1 VSALLGIESSTL
13 DLLEVAS
20 FLSLVQVPQCI
31 DFILTAEEIKAED
44 TEVLFTGRQVLRGG
58 TGYVSDHLGLL
69 ARLNC
74 LGA

>member
-1 VSALLGIESSTL
+1 
-13 DLLEVAS
+13 
-20 FLSLVQVPQCI
+20 
-31 DFILTAEEIKAED
+31 LTAGEIKAQD

-74 LGA
+74 RGA

>member
-1 VSALLGIESSTL
+1 M
-13 DLLEVAS
+13 
-20 FLSLVQVPQCI
+20 PQCI
-31 DFILTAEEIKAED
+31 DFILTAGEIKAED
-44 TEVLFTGRQVLRGG
+44 TGVLFTGRQVLRGG